1 MAKLSLNR
9 QMVEDRLTNMRNCLI
24 EMYKLAKLPKKEFLA
39 EVRNWAACETF
50 LRHGL
55 EDIFD
60 IGRHILARIGGFR
73 SGLEYKSIAKGLGDK
88 GVVSQ
93 EMAKKLAPIAG
104 YRNRLVH
111 FYQEISPEELYDIIQ
126 NDLPDIEDF
135 MREIE
140 NFLEANQQRSAKK

>member
-9 QMVEDRLTNMRNCLI
+9 EMIENRLTNMRNCLI
-24 EMYKLAKLPKKEFLA
+24 EMHKLAKLFKGEFLSD
-39 EVRNWAACETF
+39 VRNWAACETF
-50 LRHGL
+50 LRHAL
-55 EDIFD
+55 EDVFD
-60 IGRHILARIGGFR
+60 IDRHILARIGGFE

-93 EMAKKLAPIAG
+93 EMAQKLVPIAG

-111 FYQEISPEELYDIIQ
+111 FYQEITPEELYDIIQ

-135 MREIE
+135 ITEIE
-140 NFLEANQQRSAKK
+140 NFLEANL